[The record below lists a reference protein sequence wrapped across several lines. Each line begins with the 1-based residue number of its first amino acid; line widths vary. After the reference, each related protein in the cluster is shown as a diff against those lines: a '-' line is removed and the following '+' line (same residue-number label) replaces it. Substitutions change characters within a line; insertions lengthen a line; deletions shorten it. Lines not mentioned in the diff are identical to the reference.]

1 MRRQLIMKQIFIL
14 IAVIVYG
21 LVPAKTFGQ
30 TLSQEQSDSIAV
42 QSPAL
47 SFGSDS
53 IPALTIEA
61 ADSAYIHGDY
71 VTAAAMYEEI
81 IATQGVSAAL
91 YMNLGNAY
99 FKMNETAKSILNYER
114 AYKLDPSDSDI
125 RFNLGLARTRIVDKE
140 NTDNQFFIA
149 VWINHIATIM
159 NVNGWGITTVVLF
172 ALMALAI
179 GIYFFAKR
187 IWLKKTAFSVGVL
200 CLFLTIMAFCFAS
213 TQKKKLLYSNTA
225 IIMSP
230 SITVKSTPNDNGTDL
245 FIIHEGRKIQVLDAS
260 MKDWV
265 EIKLDDGNE
274 GWIPVS
280 SVEMI

>member
-1 MRRQLIMKQIFIL
+1 MKQIFIL
-14 IAVIVYG
+14 IAVLLYG
-21 LVPAKTFGQ
+21 TASAQ
-30 TLSQEQSDSIAV
+30 TVEQTMLPEQSDSMAV
-42 QSPAL
+42 KSQAL
-47 SFGSDS
+47 SFASDS
-53 IPALTIEA
+53 ISSLTIEA

-71 VTAAAMYEEI
+71 VTAAAMYEKI
-81 IATQGVSAAL
+81 IATQGVAAAL

-99 FKMNETAKSILNYER
+99 FKMNETAMSILNYER

-140 NTDNQFFIA
+140 NTDNQFFIT
-149 VWINHIATIM
+149 VWTNRLATIM

-179 GIYFFAKR
+179 GFYFFAKR
-187 IWLKKTAFSVGVL
+187 IWIKKTAFSIAVI
-200 CLFLTIMAFCFAS
+200 CLFLTILSFCFAS
-213 TQKKKLLYSNTA
+213 SQKKKLLHSDTA
-225 IIMSP
+225 IIMTP

-280 SVEMI
+280 SMEMI